1 MQLSKIIVPALLS
14 LAAAACSKKA
24 TAGKD
29 AAPEPA
35 IDVPLVAVVSAPTP
49 EQLVLTGTV
58 VPDESSDVA
67 SDIAGKVIAVMVER
81 GQPVKA
87 GDALVRLDT
96 QNARLGAR
104 EANANLAAA
113 RAQRQLAEDE
123 CARAKALFDKGAITK
138 SQFEREQTT
147 CTAALQQVA
156 AAEARTEMITK
167 TVRDGIV
174 RAPFA
179 GTVSDRW
186 IAPGEWVAPG
196 MRLVTLVDA
205 EPLKVELTVPEAAV
219 PKVALDQVVE
229 VEAVAWEGKTFTA
242 KLTRTGAEIGRQTRA
257 LIAEATIEPGTPLVP
272 GMFVEA
278 RITID
283 TVPQPVVPESALV
296 QKGRTWRVF
305 VAVDGR
311 LVERVVQ
318 RGPLASPGMRAGLN
332 PLAAGEHVVQVAD
345 DKKVT
350 DGVKLA
356 KPPAAPAP
364 APAPAPAAETANK

>member
-1 MQLSKIIVPALLS
+1 MQLSKIIVPALLLS
-14 LAAAACSKKA
+14 AGAACSKKA
-24 TAGKD
+24 AAGKD
-29 AAPEPA
+29 AAPEPT
-35 IDVPLVAVVSAPTP
+35 IDVPLVQVVAAPTP

-67 SDIAGKVIAVMVER
+67 SDIPGKVIAVMVER

-113 RAQRQLAEDE
+113 KAQRQLAEDE

-167 TVRDGIV
+167 SVRDGIV

-186 IAPGEWVAPG
+186 ISPGEWVAPG

-205 EPLKVELTVPEAAV
+205 DPLRVELTVPEAAV
-219 PKVALDQVVE
+219 PKVALDQAVE
-229 VEAVAWEGKTFTA
+229 VEAVAWEGKTFAA

-257 LIAEATIEPGTPLVP
+257 LIAEATIESGTPLVP

-283 TVPQPVVPESALV
+283 TKPQPVVPETALV
-296 QKGRTWRVF
+296 KKGQTWRVF

-311 LVERVVQ
+311 LAERIVQ
-318 RGPLASPGMRAGLN
+318 RGPLASPGMRSVLKN
-332 PLAAGEHVVQVAD
+332 LAAGEYVVQVAD

-350 DGVKLA
+350 DGSKLA
-356 KPPAAPAP
+356 NPPAPAP
-364 APAPAPAAETANK
+364 APTPAPAAETANK